1 MNAPK
6 DQCLFLTVFV
16 AVSLSVIL
24 LTWVLMPVY
33 HHGEYYEGEETE
45 HQSGGNFNLV
55 LSPEKLL
62 RKVNAAIQQGE
73 GALVE
78 LEAKEGGKEAEASGE
93 NKAKEK

>member
-6 DQCLFLTVFV
+6 DPVLFLTVFV
-16 AVSLSVIL
+16 VVCLPVIL
-24 LTWVLMPVY
+24 VTWFLMPVY

-45 HQSGGNFNLV
+45 HQSNGSINLV
-55 LSPEKLL
+55 LTPEKLL

-78 LEAKEGGKEAEASGE
+78 LEAKEEGKEAEASE
-93 NKAKEK
+93 EKKAEEK